1 MELKDKLK
9 ILRTARNLTQE
20 EMAEYLGISAQ
31 TVSKWERGLSAPD
44 IMLLPKIALLC
55 QCSIDSLFDMD
66 SMWGREHQKSFEKKL
81 DILHVQQDWEGI
93 YAELIREI
101 ELNPD
106 SFGYYRVIMA
116 FVLRHD
122 MFDDERIKKM
132 ISLADRA
139 EKLCTDH
146 SLCNELYRL
155 MIQICG
161 LSKNKDLRAQAKYYY
176 KKLPLLMHSREV
188 YACYVLEGEE
198 LEYQEKSNVI
208 SSVEYAVGAIKQLI
222 VPDMPPAE
230 KIHYYKK
237 AAVLWETVLDNK
249 YGGHWD
255 VQLLDIYTRMAALYM
270 QMGMDGEASEYVDR
284 TLGVLERHLCSDA
297 AKKISVLLHSPLLP
311 KAEPMDMKGVRLLNK
326 MLEYPDFAP
335 YKERISEF
343 IDRYSAFYSAS
354 KK

>member
-20 EMAEYLGISAQ
+20 EMAEYLGISSQ

-66 SMWGREHQKSFEKKL
+66 TMWGREHQKSFEKKL
-81 DILHVQQDWEGI
+81 DVLHGQENWEGI
-93 YAELIREI
+93 YAELVREI

-122 MFDDERIKKM
+122 MFDDERIRKM

-161 LSKNKDLRAQAKYYY
+161 LSKNKDLRSHAKYYY
-176 KKLPLLMHSREV
+176 GKLPLLQHSREV

-198 LEYQEKSNVI
+198 LEYQEKNNVF
-208 SSVEYAVGAIKQLI
+208 SSVEYAVGAIMQLI
-222 VPDMPPAE
+222 VPDMSVTE
-230 KIHYYKK
+230 KIDHYKK

-255 VQLLDIYTRMAALYM
+255 LSLLDIYTRIAVLYV
-270 QMGMDGEASEYVDR
+270 QLGDDGEVAAYVDR
-284 TLGVLERHLCSDA
+284 VLNVLERHICPDA
-297 AKKISVLLHSPLLP
+297 ANNISCLLHSPLLP
-311 KAEPMDMKGVRLLNK
+311 KAEPMHMKGLRLLNK
-326 MLEYPDFAP
+326 MKEYPDFAP

-343 IDRYSAFYSAS
+343 LDRYSAFYSAL